1 MQKEPGGMDAA
12 NGVHQSMYIRHPWKQ
27 NSAANGVHQGME
39 AEQLKVH

>member
-12 NGVHQSMYIRHPWKQ
+12 NGVHQSMYKAWKQ